1 MKTRSKARSKEK
13 ANENPRD
20 KPGEK
25 PAAPRKSAVARLVQ
39 SNEPTIDDEAEER
52 ARGGVQSL
60 GRAFAILE
68 EIARHR
74 EGIGLADL
82 SKRVGLHNSTTFHL
96 AKTMVSLGYIRQERD
111 TKRYR
116 VGRPL
121 FALAASA
128 LDEIEMVNLATP
140 ILEDLS
146 RESGESGHFAVRM
159 GDSVVVIAR
168 TSGAGAFQ
176 LTDRVG
182 VVRPAHCTALGKII
196 LASLRPD
203 QLKRFLERVDLK
215 PSTAKSITDPSALL
229 REITEIRRNA
239 IAFDDGEFNAEV
251 RCVAVPVYNFTGEVI
266 GALGISGPIW
276 RMTDQVLQS
285 RARLVQNAAK
295 RLSAEFGA
303 RDAAKSP

>member
-1 MKTRSKARSKEK
+1 MGKADSVTSRTKLKTS
-13 ANENPRD
+13 D
-20 KPGEK
+20 KP
-25 PAAPRKSAVARLVQ
+25 ASPRKTSVARLVQ
-39 SNEPTIDDEAEER
+39 STEQNIDDDAEDR
-52 ARGGVQSL
+52 QRSGVQSL

-68 EIARHR
+68 EVARHR
-74 EGIGLADL
+74 EGIGLAEL
-82 SKRVGLHNSTTFHL
+82 SKLVGLHNSTTFHL
-96 AKTMVSLGYIRQERD
+96 AKTMVSLGYMRQERD
-111 TKRYR
+111 SKRYR

-140 ILEDLS
+140 VLEDLS

-203 QLKRFLERVDLK
+203 QLKRFLERVELK
-215 PSTAKSITDPSALL
+215 PSTKKSITDPSALL
-229 REITEIRRNA
+229 RQITEIRRDA

-285 RARLVQNAAK
+285 RAKLVQTAAK

-303 RDAAKSP
+303 RDLAKSS

>member
-1 MKTRSKARSKEK
+1 MPDAAASRRS
-13 ANENPRD
+13 
-20 KPGEK
+20 G
-25 PAAPRKSAVARLVQ
+25 AAAVARVIEQ
-39 SNEPTIDDEAEER
+39 AADVDEPEDKAPG
-52 ARGGVQSL
+52 GGVQSI

-68 EIARHR
+68 EVARNR
-74 EGIGLADL
+74 AGIGLADL

-96 AKTMVSLGYIRQERD
+96 AKTMVSLGYVRQERD
-111 TKRYR
+111 SKRYR

-159 GDSVVVIAR
+159 GDAVVVIAR
-168 TSGAGAFQ
+168 TSGTGAFQ

-182 VVRPAHCTALGKII
+182 VVRPAHCTALGKIV

-203 QLKRFLERVDLK
+203 QLKRFLERVELK
-215 PSTAKSITDPSALL
+215 PSTRKSITDPTVLL
-229 REITEIRRNA
+229 REIAEVRRSAVA
-239 IAFDDGEFNAEV
+239 IDDGEFNAEV
-251 RCVAVPVYNFTGEVI
+251 RCVAVPVFNFTGDVI

-276 RMTDQVLQS
+276 RMTDEVLKT
-285 RARLVQNAAK
+285 RARQVQLAAN

-303 RDAAKSP
+303 KR

>member
-1 MKTRSKARSKEK
+1 MTSRTKLKTS
-13 ANENPRD
+13 D
-20 KPGEK
+20 KP
-25 PAAPRKSAVARLVQ
+25 ASPRKTSIARLVPSTEQ
-39 SNEPTIDDEAEER
+39 NIDDDAEDR
-52 ARGGVQSL
+52 QRSGVQSL
-60 GRAFAILE
+60 GRAFSILE
-68 EIARHR
+68 EVARHR
-74 EGIGLADL
+74 EGIGLAEL
-82 SKRVGLHNSTTFHL
+82 SKLVGLHNSTTFHL
-96 AKTMVSLGYIRQERD
+96 AKTMVSLGYMRQERD
-111 TKRYR
+111 SKRYR

-215 PSTAKSITDPSALL
+215 PSTKKSITDPSALL
-229 REITEIRRNA
+229 REITEIRRDA

-276 RMTDQVLQS
+276 RMTDQVLQG
-285 RARLVQNAAK
+285 RAKLVQTAAG

-303 RDAAKSP
+303 RDLTKSS

>member
-1 MKTRSKARSKEK
+1 VTSRTKLKTS
-13 ANENPRD
+13 D
-20 KPGEK
+20 KP
-25 PAAPRKSAVARLVQ
+25 ASPRKTSVARLVQ
-39 SNEPTIDDEAEER
+39 STEPNIDDDAEDR
-52 ARGGVQSL
+52 QRSGVQSL

-68 EIARHR
+68 EVARHR
-74 EGIGLADL
+74 EGIGLAEL
-82 SKRVGLHNSTTFHL
+82 SKLVGLHNSTTFHL
-96 AKTMVSLGYIRQERD
+96 AKTMVSLGYMRQERD
-111 TKRYR
+111 SKRYR

-140 ILEDLS
+140 VLEDLS

-203 QLKRFLERVDLK
+203 QLKRFLERVELK
-215 PSTAKSITDPSALL
+215 PSTKKSITESSVLL
-229 REITEIRRNA
+229 REITEIRRDA

-285 RARLVQNAAK
+285 RAKLVQTAAK

-303 RDAAKSP
+303 RDLAKSS

>member
-1 MKTRSKARSKEK
+1 VTSRTKLKTS
-13 ANENPRD
+13 D
-20 KPGEK
+20 KP
-25 PAAPRKSAVARLVQ
+25 ASPRKTSIARLVQ
-39 SNEPTIDDEAEER
+39 STEQNIDDDAEDR
-52 ARGGVQSL
+52 ARSGVQSL
-60 GRAFAILE
+60 ERAFSILE
-68 EIARHR
+68 EVARHR
-74 EGIGLADL
+74 EGIGLAEL
-82 SKRVGLHNSTTFHL
+82 SKLVGLHNSTTFHL
-96 AKTMVSLGYIRQERD
+96 AKTMVSLGYMRQERD
-111 TKRYR
+111 SKRYR

-215 PSTAKSITDPSALL
+215 PSTKKSITDPTALL
-229 REITEIRRNA
+229 REITEIRRDA

-285 RARLVQNAAK
+285 RAKLVQTAAK
-295 RLSAEFGA
+295 RLSAEFGS
-303 RDAAKSP
+303 RDIVKSS